1 MATGAD
7 TAAVITTSIEENPFY
22 VLDLQTSASPK
33 NVEKQKQKL
42 LGMLELGLASA
53 KTFSTP
59 LGTFERSEDSIRRAA
74 AALENPI
81 ERIGWELWVES
92 TADSSTEMEDLGNAL
107 VLHYDMQKRALQ
119 GDFDDAD
126 FVAFNIDALGA
137 AWDAVADGELLS
149 VLEERTVEE
158 YGVDGDDIFHS
169 FLEQVTTDLAE
180 LIEAAPVFDLDNLES
195 EIAMEAAD
203 RLYRRASELLESM
216 VQRFVAQCEDRGTIA
231 GQGTW
236 NSLRDQYKRLTAG
249 RGHYMRVLC
258 FDAVYDPVSDLAI
271 EAFEQE
277 EYLFA
282 EALFIWLRDEAAA
295 AGSDDVSA
303 QQAENASIAAA
314 ANEPNY
320 DYEQEAESSGSA
332 FSGWW
337 ALFIVFILVR
347 VVMRA
352 DCASND
358 NDYSQP
364 PYEIDE
370 AVREQIMRDI
380 RLREPSEYMPD
391 TSVHYGNPLEADP
404 APSPDLP
411 AERSTGE
418 YE

>member
-1 MATGAD
+1 MASGAD

-59 LGTFERSEDSIRRAA
+59 LGNFERSEDSIRRAA
-74 AALENPI
+74 AALENPV

-92 TADSSTEMEDLGNAL
+92 TADASTEVEDLGNAL

-126 FVAFNIDALGA
+126 FVAYNIDALGA
-137 AWDAVADGELLS
+137 AWDEVAEGELLS
-149 VLEERTVEE
+149 VLEERTAEE

-180 LIEAAPVFDLDNLES
+180 LIEAAPVFDLDDLES

-203 RLYRRASELLESM
+203 RIYRRASELLESM
-216 VQRFVAQCEDRGTIA
+216 VQSFVTQCEERGTIA
-231 GQGTW
+231 GQGAW
-236 NSLRDQYKRLTAG
+236 NSLRDQYKKLTVG

-271 EAFEQE
+271 EVFEQE

-303 QQAENASIAAA
+303 QHAENADIAAA

-320 DYEQEAESSGSA
+320 EVEQEAESGSG

-358 NDYSQP
+358 NDYNQ

-370 AVREQIMRDI
+370 AVRERIMRDI
-380 RLREPSEYMPD
+380 QIREPSEYMPD
-391 TSVHYGNPLEADP
+391 TNLQYGNPLEVDSAASPNVP
-404 APSPDLP
+404 A
-411 AERSTGE
+411 AESNE
-418 YE
+418 EVE